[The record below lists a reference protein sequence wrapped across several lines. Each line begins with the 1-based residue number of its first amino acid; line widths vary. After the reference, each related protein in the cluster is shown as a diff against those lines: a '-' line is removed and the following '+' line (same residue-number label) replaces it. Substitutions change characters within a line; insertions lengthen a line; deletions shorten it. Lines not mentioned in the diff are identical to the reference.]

1 MTDNQ
6 RKQIKKLRADDCGY
20 MKISYM
26 YIHAPLYC
34 KKKFTA
40 YENSSRKYCSH
51 EYCINDRFGGE

>member
-26 YIHAPLYC
+26 YIHAPLLQKEVYG
-34 KKKFTA
+34 
-40 YENSSRKYCSH
+40 
-51 EYCINDRFGGE
+51 I

>member
-26 YIHAPLYC
+26 YIHAPPLLQKEVYG
-34 KKKFTA
+34 
-40 YENSSRKYCSH
+40 
-51 EYCINDRFGGE
+51 I